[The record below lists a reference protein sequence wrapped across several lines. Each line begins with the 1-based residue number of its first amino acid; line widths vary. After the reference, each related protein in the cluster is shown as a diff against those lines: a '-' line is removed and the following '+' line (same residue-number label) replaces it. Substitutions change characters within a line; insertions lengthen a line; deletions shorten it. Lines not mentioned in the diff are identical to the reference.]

1 MAPPPSPLRM
11 AGPVLSTPE
20 PARLAA
26 FYAGLLGRLTLTAEE
41 DWVKLG
47 PPEGEGS
54 PAFQRGPGFVPPEWP
69 GATGRPR
76 TTAHLDIGTD
86 DLDAGAARAVERGAR
101 VAPHQPADDVRVCL
115 DPAGHVFCLPTR
127 T

>member
-1 MAPPPSPLRM
+1 MT
-11 AGPVLSTPE
+11 GPVLSTPE

-26 FYAGLLGRLTLTAEE
+26 FYAGPLGWQTRTAEE

-54 PAFQRGPGFVPPEWP
+54 LAFQRDPGFVPPEWP
-69 GATGRPR
+69 DATGRPR
-76 TTAHLDIGTD
+76 MTAHLDIETD
-86 DLDAGAARAVERGAR
+86 DLDAGAARAVELGAR

-115 DPAGHVFCLPTR
+115 DPAGHVFCLWTR